1 MSKQIEII
9 FCPVWNYKPRAAS
22 LAAQIKR
29 ATGLDASLQSGQS
42 GQFDVIADGKLIF
55 SRFDNGL
62 FPEEEDIVKI
72 LTEKWETLSL

>member
-1 MSKQIEII
+1 
-9 FCPVWNYKPRAAS
+9 

-29 ATGLDASLQSGQS
+29 ATGLDACLQSGQP

-62 FPEEEDIVKI
+62 FPEEEDIVKM
-72 LTEKWETLSL
+72 LTEK